1 MIRSDLLSVGLDRQT
16 HNVNLLYSKH
26 RHLIGKPYMMFGW
39 LRGEVRHLLA
49 RFAGESMQ
57 IVRWRHPPSI
67 SHLTTSW
74 CKPCKLTYPIFSMVI
89 VKSRWQVVGPY
100 VTHPSFSKTI
110 APFGDAL
117 AIGSSQIM
125 SDLSSADWLTDM
137 VPDLPKIGHILMR
150 ITWKAMNVQQMSRV
164 MTDILF
170 MVLCMCFIQYIYI
183 YMLLLFLNKYRIEC
197 V

>member
-1 MIRSDLLSVGLDRQT
+1 
-16 HNVNLLYSKH
+16 
-26 RHLIGKPYMMFGW
+26 
-39 LRGEVRHLLA
+39 
-49 RFAGESMQ
+49 
-57 IVRWRHPPSI
+57 
-67 SHLTTSW
+67 
-74 CKPCKLTYPIFSMVI
+74 MVI

-164 MTDILF
+164 MTDIL
-170 MVLCMCFIQYIYI
+170 VLCMCFIQYIYI
-183 YMLLLFLNKYRIEC
+183 YVIIVFKQI
-197 V
+197 